1 MSMMVEGP
9 SNRTRGILAT
19 LAARFAFDA
28 PVETPTK
35 PSGGIPF
42 AARHRQERKAER
54 QNRLRGRR
62 QQRG

>member
-19 LAARFAFDA
+19 LAARFAYSA
-28 PVETPTK
+28 PPVETPTK

-42 AARHRQERKAER
+42 SAVHRKERKLER

-62 QQRG
+62 